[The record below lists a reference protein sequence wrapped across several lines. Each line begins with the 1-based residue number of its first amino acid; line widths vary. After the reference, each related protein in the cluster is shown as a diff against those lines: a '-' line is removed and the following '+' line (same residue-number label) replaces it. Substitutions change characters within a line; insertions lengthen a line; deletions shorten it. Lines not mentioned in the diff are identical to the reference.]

1 MSKKTQAKNAM
12 KPTPEQKDQKPEAA
26 KAQEDAAAEKE
37 AAQASAADTAGEGVT
52 ESNASE
58 DPQLEN
64 PPSPDERQADTGT
77 KQDSQ
82 ATKVA
87 SAKAH
92 KTAAGQK
99 NKVDEVAVKTAA
111 DYDLS
116 KPEEVAELAKSV
128 IDDLV
133 SFGHPVRGALDR
145 KPKVQ
150 ESWNEL
156 VKKAQKLQGAMNNA
170 KA

>member
-12 KPTPEQKDQKPEAA
+12 KPSADEKEQKPEAA
-26 KAQEDAAAEKE
+26 QAQEDAAKE
-37 AAQASAADTAGEGVT
+37 ADQASAADTAGEGVT

-64 PPSPDERQADTGT
+64 PPSPDERAAETGT

-82 ATKVA
+82 ATKAA

-99 NKVDEVAVKTAA
+99 NKVDEVAVKTASDFDMTKA
-111 DYDLS
+111 EDVS
-116 KPEEVAELAKSV
+116 ELAKTV
-128 IDDLV
+128 IDELV

-156 VKKAQKLQGAMNNA
+156 IKKAQKLQGAMNNG
-170 KA
+170 KV